1 MAFVK
6 ALRVALDSKGMKPAD
21 IASDTT
27 TPQHLSKL
35 MNERVKDPTWEKAC
49 AIISALGMAPNSFRA
64 LATTAP
70 SAARAQRR
78 RTRT

>member
-27 TPQHLSKL
+27 TPQYLSKL

-49 AIISALGMAPNSFRA
+49 AIISALDMDPNSFRE
-64 LATTAP
+64 LELSLGDDDRP
-70 SAARAQRR
+70 
-78 RTRT
+78 